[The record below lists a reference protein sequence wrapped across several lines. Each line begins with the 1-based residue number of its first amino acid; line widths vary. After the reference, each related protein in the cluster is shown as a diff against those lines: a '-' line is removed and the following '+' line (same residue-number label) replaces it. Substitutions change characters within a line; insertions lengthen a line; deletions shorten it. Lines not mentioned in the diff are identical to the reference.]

1 MFSAVVFALVD
12 GDGVA
17 SRTLAVGFRS
27 AGFRRGFT
35 GFGVASR
42 VNFGHLKPVGGRR
55 FGGEM
60 VADGI
65 QAPKRSGCFLTLAPL
80 PVAPKGPGLGFS
92 RA

>member
-1 MFSAVVFALVD
+1 MFSAVVFALVE
-12 GDGVA
+12 GEGVA
-17 SRTLAVGFRS
+17 SRIFAVGFRS

-35 GFGVASR
+35 GFGVASSA
-42 VNFGHLKPVGGRR
+42 NFGHLKPVWARR

-65 QAPKRSGCFLTLAPL
+65 EAPKRSGCLLTLAPL
-80 PVAPKGPGLGFS
+80 PVAPRGPGLGFS